1 MTGHFEKGR
10 WIEDEQPPREREP
23 MIMRVKV
30 EVDDSAVRALK
41 SLLEEM
47 QPLLDRIERVTV

>member
-1 MTGHFEKGR
+1 MTGHFEKGV

-23 MIMRVKV
+23 TIIRVKV
-30 EVDDSAVRALK
+30 EVDDSRLQEVKA
-41 SLLEEM
+41 LLEEM